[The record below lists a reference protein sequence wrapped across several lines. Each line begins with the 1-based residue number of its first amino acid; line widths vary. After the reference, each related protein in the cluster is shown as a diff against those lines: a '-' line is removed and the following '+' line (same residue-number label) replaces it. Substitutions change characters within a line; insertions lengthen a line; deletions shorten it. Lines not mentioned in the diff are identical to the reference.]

1 MGENLTIDKRMTLL
15 QFTLTGPGID
25 PLTTKSQKV
34 ATGLSYY
41 FCMVNF
47 LLTRKT
53 EKKRGRKGGKKGE
66 KKPII
71 FNFFF
76 FFSKSTLF
84 PLFLSLH
91 RISFLFS
98 FIFGYFWMWAGITFP
113 ASYFLHCGTCFPLHI
128 KSNDMV
134 ASARKSLSSVPRRQH
149 TELSLLGIIWR
160 CYQNVLIFQQYF
172 NFHFLLNISTSVL
185 LHL

>member
-1 MGENLTIDKRMTLL
+1 MGENLTTDKRMTLL

-53 EKKRGRKGGKKGE
+53 EKKRGRKGGKKGA
-66 KKPII
+66 KNPII

-76 FFSKSTLF
+76 FFQQINSFSSLSISAQNILSLQFHFWVFLNVGRNHLSCKLLSALWNLF
-84 PLFLSLH
+84 PSP
-91 RISFLFS
+91 
-98 FIFGYFWMWAGITFP
+98 YN
-113 ASYFLHCGTCFPLHI
+113 
-128 KSNDMV
+128 K
-134 ASARKSLSSVPRRQH
+134 
-149 TELSLLGIIWR
+149 
-160 CYQNVLIFQQYF
+160 
-172 NFHFLLNISTSVL
+172 
-185 LHL
+185 